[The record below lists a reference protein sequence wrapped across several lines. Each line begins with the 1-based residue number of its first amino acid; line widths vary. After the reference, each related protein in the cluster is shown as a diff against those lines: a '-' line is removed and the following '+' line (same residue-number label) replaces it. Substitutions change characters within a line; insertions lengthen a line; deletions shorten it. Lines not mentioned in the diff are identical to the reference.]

1 MADAPSVLD
10 AKGKDL
16 RAASTELKSML
27 AKDSVIVKNASHLHG
42 LCGGLKS
49 GTIVI
54 EGNSGDYLGVVNSGA
69 VIEVKGDAGKYVA
82 DNMTAGTV
90 IVAGDAD
97 YGAAQYCYGGTVL
110 VKGNAGD
117 FTATMNKGATII
129 IGGDVGDEVATYMVG
144 GDVIIAGD
152 AGENLGNY
160 IIRGNIYIQGDWAS
174 LGHNCLVGDVGAED
188 VQKLE
193 SLLKEHGVTAD
204 VKAFRKIA
212 PLSDKPFYS
221 H

>member
-69 VIEVKGDAGKYVA
+69 AIEVKGDAGKYVA

-90 IVAGDAD
+90 IVAGEAD
-97 YGAAQYCYGGTVL
+97 YGAAQYCYGGTVV

-117 FTATMNKGATII
+117 FTATMNKGATILV
-129 IGGDVGDEVATYMVG
+129 GGNVGDEAATYMVA
-144 GDVIIAGD
+144 GDVIIVGD

-160 IIRGNIYIQGDWAS
+160 LIRGNIYIQGDWAS
-174 LGHNCLVGDVGAED
+174 LGHNCSVGDVGTED
-188 VQKLE
+188 IRKLE
-193 SLLKEHGVTAD
+193 ALLKEHGVTAD
-204 VKAFRKIA
+204 AKAFRKIA